1 MSNETTNSAGYTSMG
16 NVCVNPRGVYNDD
29 TMYDFLDMVS
39 FDGGSYIC
47 LKSGTIGVRPETN
60 MSTENWFCSSIPGS
74 ATEEFTELVQTIQN
88 LARAADISATNA
100 GKSASAAAESATE
113 VSKSKDAA
121 ETAAANAE
129 SAKDVVAGYKNAA
142 EKAKTAAEQA
152 EQNVE
157 NMVAGLDQ
165 TFEEKTESAIQE
177 INQAVSG
184 KAEEIE
190 QEIAQAK
197 DDMVGDAEQAVN
209 KVIDLRKAEIN
220 STGAEQINAVKSQGE
235 IQVENV
241 NDTAADQIAAL
252 NAAGG
257 TLESAVERYY
267 AMRRGREIYTVEELD
282 SSVTQ
287 ACTVNRLDGL
297 EGLSCTP
304 STNETAG
311 VDQIGTLEAFK
322 PLNVNWI
329 LDENGNQKITAIEGM
344 PGYKKTGK
352 INRGVMNMGLY
363 YKKERNAED
372 NGWLHH
378 WSMLPRE
385 EEGYR
390 PLSEC
395 VRPDGTVQGWMIHPK
410 GLAVDIDGIPYVT
423 NGNPIRKKASFA
435 NFAYARKQGA
445 AYCFETDADAC
456 WILALTMIKYGT
468 TDIQAYMKGC
478 TSYNYQYQVTAAEE
492 NVKRVII
499 STSQANNLEIGSCVS
514 VGLPDDSSN
523 LDRYNDYM
531 HNVADSAMITKI
543 ETYDDTNSAVY
554 LDVETPITTTTGCY
568 LSTMHWRTGST
579 DAVKGYDGSPVSNTN
594 GKDICKI
601 NEIEI
606 MPGGLSVSGNS
617 VHIIETD
624 AEGNTACTY
633 YKTNDSRDLTTNL
646 DTIASSFENCGTFPH
661 TNNAWAYIKDQNV
674 DFGKGIMVP
683 VEFGGGSN
691 TYWADGWHTGSVPA
705 AGQKSGRELLRR
717 GVLPHGGIAGA
728 SYVRGNYGLSN
739 VHWPLLATLSPN
751 AVRGE
756 WQAAA

>member
-1 MSNETTNSAGYTSMG
+1 MANETTNSAGYTSMG
-16 NVCVNPRGVYNDD
+16 NVCTNPRGDYDD
-29 TMYDFLDMVS
+29 STTYDFLDMVS
-39 FDGGSYIC
+39 FSGGSYIC
-47 LKSGTIGVRPETN
+47 LKNKLVGVRPEIN
-60 MSTENWFCSSIPGS
+60 ISTENWFCSSVPGS
-74 ATEEFTELVQTIQN
+74 ASPEFADIAQTVKN
-88 LARAADISATNA
+88 LANAAEVSATNA
-100 GKSASAAAESATE
+100 GKSAEAASGSADAASKSATSSANAAAE
-113 VSKSKDAA
+113 A
-121 ETAAANAE
+121 EK
-129 SAKDVVAGYKNAA
+129 AKDVVAGYK
-142 EKAKTAAEQA
+142 KATEEAKSAVEQA

-157 NMVAGLDQ
+157 NMVSGLDQ
-165 TFEEKTESAIQE
+165 TFEGKTESAIQE

-184 KAEEIE
+184 KVTEIE
-190 QEIAQAK
+190 QEIEQAK
-197 DDMVGDAEQAVN
+197 DDMVGDAEVAVN
-209 KVIDLRKAEIN
+209 EVIDLRKAEIN
-220 STGAEQINAVKSQGE
+220 STGTEQINAVKSQGE
-235 IQVENV
+235 MQVENV

-282 SSVTQ
+282 ASVTQ

-297 EGLSCTP
+297 EGLTCTP

-390 PLSEC
+390 PLSER

-423 NGNPIRKKASFA
+423 NGNPVRKKASFA
-435 NFAYARKQGA
+435 NFAYARKQGT

-478 TSYNYQYQVTAAEE
+478 TSYNYQYQVTVAEE

-717 GVLPHGGIAGA
+717 GHLYYGGLAGA
-728 SYVRGNYGLSN
+728 SCVSGYSGLSDAYWN
-739 VHWPLLATLSPN
+739 ILATLSPN

>member
-1 MSNETTNSAGYTSMG
+1 MANETTNSAGYTSMG
-16 NVCVNPRGVYNDD
+16 NVCTNPRGDYDD
-29 TMYDFLDMVS
+29 STTYDFLDMVS
-39 FDGGSYIC
+39 FGGGSYVC
-47 LKSGTIGVRPETN
+47 LKNKLVGVRPEIN
-60 MSTENWFCSSIPGS
+60 ISTENWFCSSVPGS
-74 ATEEFTELVQTIQN
+74 ASPEFAEIAQTVKN
-88 LARAADISATNA
+88 LANAAEVSATNA
-100 GKSASAAAESATE
+100 GKSAEAASGSADAASKSATSSANAAEE
-113 VSKSKDAA
+113 A
-121 ETAAANAE
+121 EK
-129 SAKDVVAGYKNAA
+129 AKDIVAGYKKAT
-142 EKAKTAAEQA
+142 EEAKTVVEQA

-157 NMVAGLDQ
+157 DMVSGLDQ
-165 TFEEKTESAIQE
+165 TFADKTESAIQE
-177 INQAVSG
+177 IDQSVSG
-184 KAEEIE
+184 KVTEIE
-190 QEIAQAK
+190 QEIEQAK

-717 GVLPHGGIAGA
+717 GNLNNGGIAGA
-728 SYVRGNYGLSN
+728 SYVNGNNGLSN
-739 VHWPLLATLSPN
+739 VNWNILATISVIIFLF
-751 AVRGE
+751 
-756 WQAAA
+756 